1 VFYDVKQEI
10 PDESR
15 GEVLVLETQRAQCLL
30 RDRSLCLVET
40 QHGIAVGANW
50 VDPPVPLLVEDLE
63 PDDIDQPLH
72 RRRRTRPWRG
82 AGYGHPYSNFPRAA
96 D

>member
-1 VFYDVKQEI
+1 M
-10 PDESR
+10 PDESP

-30 RDRSLCLVET
+30 RDRFLYLAKT
-40 QHGIAVGANW
+40 QHDTAVRAKW
-50 VDPPVPLLVEDLE
+50 VDPPVPLLVKDLE

-72 RRRRTRPWRG
+72 KSRRTRPWRG
-82 AGYGHPYSNFPRAA
+82 AGYGHSYSNFPRAA